1 MLADF
6 DQWERIL
13 SSLKGVVFR
22 GSERI
27 LTKHILDT
35 LGANQ
40 ELGQRISM
48 GKKISPI
55 MKRLGW
61 NGPISLRVPDP
72 TSKTGFTSS
81 TGFWRTRGVPRP
93 EAGEAPPDLPSL
105 PGVELEL
112 PEALQDGAALG
123 VTWSRTI
130 LRKKVDVD
138 NAALLRAQGQAAALM
153 VGSQLRADESRLKRQ
168 HDSDVLDRL
177 EKLLRDTERRIP
189 LEPGAIPPRPAPRQR
204 SRKLAALSNVG
215 EPVAVSSDV
224 AVDSGKEAPTAAASG
239 GASSSVSLAVRL
251 PRGRGAGA
259 AARADAAGRSA
270 DGIPRRRC

>member
-6 DQWERIL
+6 DRWEQIL
-13 SSLKGVVFR
+13 GSLKGVVFR

-27 LTKHILDT
+27 LAKQVLDA
-35 LGANQ
+35 LGADKA
-40 ELGQRISM
+40 LGQRVSV
-48 GKKISPI
+48 GRKISP
-55 MKRLGW
+55 MMRRLGW

-153 VGSQLRADESRLKRQ
+153 VGSQLRADETRMKRQ
-168 HDSDVLDRL
+168 HDSDVLNRL
-177 EKLLRDTERRIP
+177 AKLLWETERRIP
-189 LEPGAIPPRPAPRQR
+189 LEPGAIPPRLGPRQR
-204 SRKLAALSNVG
+204 SRKLAAPSNVG
-215 EPVAVSSDV
+215 QPGAVSSDV
-224 AVDSGKEAPTAAASG
+224 AVDSGKEAPAAVAP
-239 GASSSVSLAVRL
+239 VN
-251 PRGRGAGA
+251 
-259 AARADAAGRSA
+259 
-270 DGIPRRRC
+270 RR